1 MNLSRSFPERKNV
14 KIAQIAPIWISIPPH
29 GYGGAEV
36 IISALADE
44 LVDRGHDVTLF
55 ASGDSTSK
63 AKLYSVMEKAP
74 GLTQSTMLDAG
85 FNMKHLY
92 NYFMAL
98 EKSSE
103 FDLIHWHLSK
113 DISPIM
119 FAPLIKTPSLI
130 TIHNHFGGDDVK
142 EIIEH
147 YKDVKYFASIS
158 NSHRKQF
165 PFEFID
171 TVYNGIDV
179 NQYDFND
186 QPENYLVWIGRFVKM
201 KGPDLAIKVAL
212 KMKMPLKL
220 AAPIDE
226 GDYFKK
232 EIEPYLGK
240 DGIEYVGEVGPKEK
254 NELLRKAVAFVNPIQ
269 WEEPF
274 GLVVPESN
282 ACGTPIVAFD
292 RGSMPEIIQD
302 NINGFCVKADDLDAM
317 AETLQ
322 KIVDMPKEEYLEFR
336 KSCRKF
342 AQEKFTIAK
351 MVDGYESVYQKI
363 INSD

>member
-1 MNLSRSFPERKNV
+1 M

-36 IISALADE
+36 IIKALSDE
-44 LVDRGHDVTLF
+44 LVNRGHNVTLF
-55 ASGDSTSK
+55 ASGDSDTN
-63 AKLYSVMEKAP
+63 AKLFSVIEKAP
-74 GLTQSTMLDAG
+74 GLTSQTMLETG

-92 NYFMAL
+92 NMFMAL
-98 EKSSE
+98 EKSAE
-103 FDLIHWHLSK
+103 FDLIHWHFSK
-113 DISPIM
+113 DIAPIM
-119 FAPLIKTPSLI
+119 FAPLTKTPSVI
-130 TIHNHFGGDDVK
+130 TLHNHFGGNDVT
-142 EIIEH
+142 EIANH
-147 YKDVKYFASIS
+147 YKNEKYFVSIS

-165 PFEFID
+165 PFDFIG

-179 NQYDFND
+179 DQYDFNET
-186 QPENYLVWIGRFVKM
+186 PKNYLVWLGRFVKM
-201 KGPDLAIKVAL
+201 KGPDIAIKIAL

-220 AAPIDE
+220 AAPIE
-226 GDYFKK
+226 KGDYFTK

-254 NELLRKAVAFVNPIQ
+254 NELLRNAVVFVNPIS

-282 ACGTPIVAFD
+282 ACGTPIVAYD

-302 NINGFCVKADDLDAM
+302 GINGFTVKADDLDAM
-317 AETLQ
+317 TETLQ

-363 INSD
+363 INPD